1 LNRAFFLPRSS
12 GLHRLHPLTK
22 LVGVFALLL
31 IGFLAQAL
39 LIPYALFL
47 FVVLPLAAWG
57 RVLPALLRV
66 TFAVVLPFAVSV
78 VLIQGLFFPG
88 ASSVAF
94 ALGPLAFKQE
104 GLIFAL
110 STAGRILLLAGAAL
124 LLLFSTHPADL
135 MLALEQKG
143 LPNALTY
150 IVVTAI
156 QLFPQMQVQA
166 AEIQAAQRARGL
178 ETEGALLNRLRA
190 VLPLLSPLVTR
201 ALVQVDERAMALEAR
216 AFTAPRAKTS
226 FRQLIDTQG
235 QRIAR
240 WVMFAAAL
248 IVGVAERLYG

>member
-1 LNRAFFLPRSS
+1 MNRTFFLPRSS

-31 IGFLAQAL
+31 IGFLARAVV
-39 LIPYALFL
+39 IPYALFL

-57 RVLPALLRV
+57 RVLRALLRV
-66 TFAVVLPFAVSV
+66 AFAVVLPFAISIAV
-78 VLIQGLFFPG
+78 IQGLFFPG
-88 ASSVAF
+88 ASSVVL
-94 ALGPLAFKQE
+94 ALGPLTLKQE

-110 STAGRILLLAGAAL
+110 STSGKILLLAGGAL

-135 MLALEQKG
+135 MLALEQRG
-143 LPNALTY
+143 VPNALTY

-156 QLFPQMQVQA
+156 QLFPQMQAQA

-190 VLPLLSPLVTR
+190 LLPLLSPLVTR

-216 AFTAPRAKTS
+216 AFSGPRAKTS
-226 FRQLIDTQG
+226 FRQLTDTQG

-240 WVMFAAAL
+240 WAMLAAAL